1 MLYTSEIIDKYC
13 NGASISSLSR
23 EYQITTYK
31 IKKIL
36 QENNINIRS
45 RNEQNKYSPQNQRKY
60 KIDDNYFDVIDKEDK
75 AYLLGFLAADGAVQ
89 KRGNIKITLSRIDR
103 NFLEQIRE
111 ILNTNYPIHDYL
123 TKDGYETSELS
134 FRSSQIM
141 NELSKYGI
149 VNKKTYSFSFPYN
162 IPEEYYI
169 DFIRGYWDGDGT
181 ICKSGNYARASLCSH
196 QKNFLEEVLRI
207 LEKFGIP
214 KVTIHKDKR
223 NEVYYIQY
231 ASQSSEKLYHLFYK
245 NKNNF
250 NIYLTRK
257 YEKFVK
263 LFGEINSHEPATSQE
278 EEKIV

>member
-1 MLYTSEIIDKYC
+1 M
-13 NGASISSLSR
+13 SSLSR
-23 EYQITTYK
+23 EYQTTTYK
-31 IKKIL
+31 IKKLL
-36 QENNINIRS
+36 QENGIIIRS

-60 KIDDNYFDVIDKEDK
+60 KINDSYFDVIDEENK

-89 KRGNIKITLSRIDR
+89 KRGNIKITLSRVDKE
-103 NFLEQIRE
+103 FLEQIKKV
-111 ILNTNYPIHDYL
+111 LNTDYPIHDYL

-162 IPEEYYI
+162 IPKKYYI

-181 ICKSGNYARASLCSH
+181 VCKSGGYVRTSLCSH
-196 QKNFLEEVLRI
+196 QKVFLEEVIEI
-207 LEKFGIP
+207 LEKLGIP

-223 NEVYYIQY
+223 SEVYYIQY
-231 ASQSSEKLYHLFYK
+231 ASQSSEKLYNLFYK
-245 NKNNF
+245 NKNSF
-250 NIYLTRK
+250 DICLTRK
-257 YEKFVK
+257 YKKFVE
-263 LFGEINSHEPATSQE
+263 LFGEINSHEPVTSQV